1 MFSYLWHTVFFD
13 PVYNGL
19 VFFIDV
25 MPNGDVGL
33 AIIAIIIVV
42 KLILLPLS
50 IKAVKTQRI
59 MREIAPKLQ
68 EIKEK
73 FKDKREEQARAT
85 MDAYREAGLNP
96 FAGFLV
102 MFIQIP
108 VVIALYLAVYSGGG
122 VALPEINTALLYS
135 FLSIPSLID
144 MNFLGIIDITS
155 KSIPLAL
162 LAGITQYFQ
171 IKYSLP
177 PLPPPDPDKTPDF
190 KDEFSRMLQLQMKY
204 VFPPMIFVISFV
216 SASVIALYFV
226 VTNVVTIILELF
238 IRKHR

>member
-1 MFSYLWHTVFFD
+1 MFSYLWHTFFFD

-19 VFFIDV
+19 VFFISV
-25 MPNGDVGL
+25 MPHGDVGL
-33 AIIAIIIVV
+33 AIIALIVV
-42 KLILLPLS
+42 VKVILLPLS

-59 MREIAPKLQ
+59 MKEIAPTLQ
-68 EIKEK
+68 AIKEK
-73 FKDKREEQARAT
+73 YKDQREEQAKA
-85 MDAYREAGLNP
+85 MMQAYRDAGLNP

-122 VALPEINTALLYS
+122 VALPQINTDLLYS
-135 FLSIPSLID
+135 FLLAPTLVD
-144 MNFLGIIDITS
+144 MHFLGIIDIAS
-155 KSIPLAL
+155 KSLPLAL

-171 IKYSLP
+171 IRYSMPDLP
-177 PLPPPDPDKTPDF
+177 PADPDKAPDF

-204 VFPPMIFVISFV
+204 VFPPLIFVVAFV

-226 VTNVVTIILELF
+226 VTNVVTITLELF

>member
-1 MFSYLWHTVFFD
+1 MFSYLWHTFFFD
-13 PVYNGL
+13 PIYNGL

-25 MPNGDVGL
+25 MPHGDVGL
-33 AIIAIIIVV
+33 AIIALIVV
-42 KLILLPLS
+42 VKVILLPLS
-50 IKAVKTQRI
+50 IKAVKTQRL
-59 MREIAPKLQ
+59 MKEIAPKLQ

-73 FKDKREEQARAT
+73 YKDQREEQAKA
-85 MDAYREAGLNP
+85 MMSAYREAGLNP

-122 VALPEINTALLYS
+122 VALPQINADLLYS
-135 FLSIPSLID
+135 FLVVPSLVD
-144 MNFLGIIDITS
+144 MHFLGMIDIAS
-155 KSIPLAL
+155 KSLPLAL

-171 IKYSLP
+171 IRYSMPELP
-177 PLPPPDPDKTPDF
+177 ATDPDKTPDF

-204 VFPPMIFVISFV
+204 VFPPLIFVVAFV

>member
-1 MFSYLWHTVFFD
+1 MFSYLWHTLFFD

-19 VFFIDV
+19 VFFIDI
-25 MPNGDVGL
+25 MPKGDVGL

-59 MREIAPKLQ
+59 MREIAPRLQ

-73 FKDKREEQARAT
+73 FKDKREEQAKAT
-85 MDAYREAGLNP
+85 MEAYREAGLNP

-135 FLSIPSLID
+135 FLSIPSMID
-144 MNFLGIIDITS
+144 MNFLGFIDITS

-177 PLPPPDPDKTPDF
+177 PLPPVDPDKTPDF

-204 VFPPMIFVISFV
+204 VFPPLIFVISFV

>member
-1 MFSYLWHTVFFD
+1 MFSYLWHTIFFD
-13 PVYNGL
+13 PIYNGL
-19 VFFIDV
+19 VFFITV
-25 MPNGDVGL
+25 MPHGDVGL
-33 AIIAIIIVV
+33 AIIALIVV
-42 KLILLPLS
+42 VKVVLLPLS

-59 MREIAPKLQ
+59 MKEIAPKLQ

-73 FKDKREEQARAT
+73 YKDQREEQAKAT
-85 MDAYREAGLNP
+85 MTVYREAGLNP

-108 VVIALYLAVYSGGG
+108 VVIALYMAVYRGGG
-122 VALPEINTALLYS
+122 VALPDINSDILYA
-135 FLSIPSLID
+135 FLSAPSLVD
-144 MNFLGIIDITS
+144 MHFLGIIDIAS
-155 KSIPLAL
+155 KSLPLAL

-171 IKYSLP
+171 IRYSMP
-177 PLPPPDPDKTPDF
+177 TPPPADPDKTPDF
-190 KDEFSRMLQLQMKY
+190 KDEFGRMLQLQMKY
-204 VFPPMIFVISFV
+204 VFPPLIFFVAFV